1 MHHVPIA
8 RATDDAHNYVRRA
21 INEVNLILTENCILG
36 EWLVWAAF
44 KSDSE

>member
-8 RATDDAHNYVRRA
+8 RATDDAHNYGRRA

-36 EWLVWAAF
+36 E
-44 KSDSE
+44 